1 MHLNFN
7 LIIIHNLIKMEF
19 NPYDKMP
26 VLLDI
31 GLRFTKI
38 GIAGEP
44 LP

>member
-1 MHLNFN
+1 MD
-7 LIIIHNLIKMEF
+7 F

-31 GLRFTKI
+31 GLRLTKI

-44 LP
+44 CPRFIL